1 MALTLGSYTFD
12 EARTALR
19 ETHEEVG
26 GRDARKIE
34 IKGVIEVFRG
44 ETGVA
49 PIEEGDLLRAC
60 MDAVLEWRHH
70 LPDAVSSS
78 RYLSTEGQAFE
89 KELASPDPVR
99 LFLEELPRLAGA
111 TTNQHKKLLNGV
123 SKLRDELESIEQ
135 VFLDEAVQALN
146 QTLVSRGVRNG
157 SGVREQAARWAS
169 HFPKSFS
176 HSLPDLVTQG
186 VLTRLSA
193 PYRDDASLVNAL
205 STLLVGRPIR
215 QWDDTVVPSFRRQ
228 LRSSFE
234 VIEGTALGMS
244 HAPDLDPELRDGLI
258 ALAEAKAATIAE
270 QLADVVGAERAADR
284 LEHIA
289 GELRAHEA
297 TRAS

>member
-1 MALTLGSYTFD
+1 M
-12 EARTALR
+12 
-19 ETHEEVG
+19 
-26 GRDARKIE
+26 
-34 IKGVIEVFRG
+34 IKVFRG

-60 MDAVLEWRHH
+60 MDAVLEWRHN
-70 LPDAVSSS
+70 LPEAVSSS
-78 RYLSTEGQAFE
+78 RYLSIEGQAFE
-89 KELASPDPVR
+89 KELTSPDPVR

-123 SKLRDELESIEQ
+123 AKLRDELESIEQ

-169 HFPKSFS
+169 YFPKSFGRI
-176 HSLPDLVTQG
+176 LPDRVTQA
-186 VLTRLSA
+186 VLTRLHA

-215 QWDDTVVPSFRRQ
+215 QWDDTIVPSFRRQ
-228 LRSSFE
+228 LRSAFE

-244 HAPDLDPELRDGLI
+244 QAPDLDPKLRKGLI

-270 QLADVVGAERAADR
+270 QLADIVGTERAADR
-284 LEHIA
+284 LENIA
-289 GELRAHEA
+289 QQLRAHE
-297 TRAS
+297 TSKST